1 MATIELEF
9 EGAILTDEHSASS
22 YGQPVL
28 VYEGRAY
35 SPADAVPTGT
45 IFGDE
50 PAFRMGQRG
59 VGRGSKTFTLAQLA
73 LQAKWDA
80 AGERLGL
87 SKW

>member
-9 EGAILTDEHSASS
+9 GGAILTDEHSASFN
-22 YGQPVL
+22 GQPVL

-35 SPADAVPTGT
+35 GPADTVPTGT
-45 IFGDE
+45 VFGDE
-50 PAFRMGQRG
+50 SAYRMGQSG
-59 VGRGSKTFTLAQLA
+59 VGRGSKTFSPEQLA
-73 LQAKWDA
+73 LQAKWDV

>member
-9 EGAILTDEHSASS
+9 DGAILTDEHSASS

-28 VYEGRAY
+28 VYAGRAY
-35 SPADAVPTGT
+35 GPADTVPTDT
-45 IFGDE
+45 AFGDE
-50 PAFRMGQRG
+50 PAYRMGQRG
-59 VGRGSKTFTLAQLA
+59 VGRGSKDFTSEQLT